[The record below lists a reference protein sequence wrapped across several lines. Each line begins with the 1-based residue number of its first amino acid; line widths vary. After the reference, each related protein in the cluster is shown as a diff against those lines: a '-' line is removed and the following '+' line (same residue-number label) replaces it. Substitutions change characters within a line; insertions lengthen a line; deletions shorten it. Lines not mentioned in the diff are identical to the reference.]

1 MRPSKI
7 RPLRSIFNLTSSPLS
22 ARRAVRARSRDTPSS
37 FFTSLL
43 QPQPQ
48 QNMSPSSSTAR
59 TVLDWSL
66 NLDQSSVNIS
76 LKQEEEQ
83 VKAKG
88 TQRRHQPGAQTS
100 ADGDISPPKPK
111 KAKQEEKNE
120 TNDNTIPDS
129 VLQYERQKRKA
140 QASFRSGAPLNA
152 DEHLLIVY
160 EDEEMIV
167 TDKPSGV
174 LCVPGLHKKPNLLD
188 LVMDY
193 CNIPSSEDR
202 SKLIVH
208 RLDMDTS
215 GLCIYAKTTDACK
228 FLQAEFR
235 NQTPTKEYQALVC
248 GHFIPSSITKGSID
262 LPLQRDHEHPP
273 FMRVA
278 TKESEAAAA
287 AAVKDLQ
294 AHGYKKLIKKNP
306 KPSQTQFRILSRDF
320 LEHDNQKVPV
330 TRIALIPKTGRTHQL
345 RVHCAALGHP
355 IVSDPAYG
363 LYGEGNARGG
373 MGEWQNLDILKSVH
387 RLKSPDGGHK
397 MCLHARTLT
406 IRHPT
411 SKELVTFEAP
421 VPF

>member
-22 ARRAVRARSRDTPSS
+22 ARRVVRARSRDTPSS

-43 QPQPQ
+43 RPQ
-48 QNMSPSSSTAR
+48 QNMSPSSSTTR

-83 VKAKG
+83 IKAKG
-88 TQRRHQPGAQTS
+88 TQGRRQQGAQTS
-100 ADGDISPPKPK
+100 TDGDISPPKPK
-111 KAKQEEKNE
+111 KAKQGEENE

-167 TDKPSGV
+167 TNKPSGV

-208 RLDMDTS
+208 RLDMEP
-215 GLCIYAKTTDACK
+215 GAP
-228 FLQAEFR
+228 E
-235 NQTPTKEYQALVC
+235 PT
-248 GHFIPSSITKGSID
+248 
-262 LPLQRDHEHPP
+262 
-273 FMRVA
+273 
-278 TKESEAAAA
+278 
-287 AAVKDLQ
+287 
-294 AHGYKKLIKKNP
+294 
-306 KPSQTQFRILSRDF
+306 
-320 LEHDNQKVPV
+320 
-330 TRIALIPKTGRTHQL
+330 
-345 RVHCAALGHP
+345 
-355 IVSDPAYG
+355 
-363 LYGEGNARGG
+363 
-373 MGEWQNLDILKSVH
+373 
-387 RLKSPDGGHK
+387 
-397 MCLHARTLT
+397 
-406 IRHPT
+406 
-411 SKELVTFEAP
+411 
-421 VPF
+421 